1 MKRRLHYQ
9 INNKMKNNNNK
20 VETKVMNAFTQSM
33 DDVDYIMLEQYQ
45 EDQIAELQIFDDQVE
60 EAMTANDSMPT
71 IDAEEITPEANSEV
85 ADDDKPIDVNSAP
98 AIVNPRI
105 VKEIYD
111 DFMNKPYSVNAR
123 FYNEDGCLVM
133 RLHMDFP
140 DESHEHL
147 IFTDAKFI
155 GLVMR
160 AMKNIEWEKWEEYI
174 KDPHGV
180 MATNE
185 DPRIDIFRQFMNS
198 KLQRWFYNDYISP
211 AGKTY
216 ACVTFV
222 VAGWKEIRFCQER
235 TNEINNIIKEAPK
248 TI

>member
-1 MKRRLHYQ
+1 M
-9 INNKMKNNNNK
+9 NKNSKQETK

-33 DDVDYIMLEQYQ
+33 DDFDYNLVEQYL
-45 EDQIAELQIFDDQVE
+45 EDQNAEQQILDEKIE
-60 EAMTANDSMPT
+60 ETMKANVS
-71 IDAEEITPEANSEV
+71 TPSSETKEVTSETNSEA
-85 ADDDKPIDVNSAP
+85 ADDEPIDVKTAP

-111 DFMNKPYSVNAR
+111 DFMKKPYAVTVR

-133 RLHMDFP
+133 KLHMDFP

-147 IFTDAKFI
+147 IFTDTKFI

-160 AMKNIEWEKWEEYI
+160 AMRNMEYEKWEEYM
-174 KDPHGV
+174 KEPHGV
-180 MATNE
+180 MATIE

-198 KLQRWFYNDYISP
+198 ELRRWLYKDYISP

-216 ACVTFV
+216 ACINFV
-222 VAGWKEIRFCQER
+222 IAGWKEIRFCQER
-235 TNEINNIIKEAPK
+235 TNEIDNIIKEAPK
-248 TI
+248 TV